1 MHKSEFLQQNLL
13 LIREIILN
21 GYFLVSLDFLSIF
34 LVFCGIIVI
43 ISKNPVISIIFLIDL
58 FSGIASY
65 LITLGLTFIDLY
77 YDISYVGT
85 VLILSLFIL
94 MLIDVIISKLEN
106 FSNSS
111 IFFSLRSERGRII
124 LSSLCSFSFEER
136 KCKQI
141 NIVPSPPPWHPPP
154 YLSFPLSEYLS
165 FPFPLSRK
173 GERDR
178 QRKGEK
184 RYPGMGTPLGGDPP
198 WGPIGDPP
206 PGRGLVGKN
215 HMLMLFFFFR
225 GPSSNDKFLSS

>member
-1 MHKSEFLQQNLL
+1 MHKSEFKPAGPNLL
-13 LIREIILN
+13 LIREIISN

-65 LITLGLTFIDLY
+65 WSEASLGLTFIALY

-111 IFFSLRSERGRII
+111 IFF
-124 LSSLCSFSFEER
+124 LS
-136 KCKQI
+136 K
-141 NIVPSPPPWHPPP
+141 V
-154 YLSFPLSEYLS
+154 
-165 FPFPLSRK
+165 RK
-173 GERDR
+173 G
-178 QRKGEK
+178 
-184 RYPGMGTPLGGDPP
+184 
-198 WGPIGDPP
+198 
-206 PGRGLVGKN
+206 
-215 HMLMLFFFFR
+215 
-225 GPSSNDKFLSS
+225 

>member
-141 NIVPSPPPWHPPP
+141 NIVPSPPP
-154 YLSFPLSEYLS
+154 
-165 FPFPLSRK
+165 
-173 GERDR
+173 
-178 QRKGEK
+178 
-184 RYPGMGTPLGGDPP
+184 
-198 WGPIGDPP
+198 
-206 PGRGLVGKN
+206 
-215 HMLMLFFFFR
+215 
-225 GPSSNDKFLSS
+225 